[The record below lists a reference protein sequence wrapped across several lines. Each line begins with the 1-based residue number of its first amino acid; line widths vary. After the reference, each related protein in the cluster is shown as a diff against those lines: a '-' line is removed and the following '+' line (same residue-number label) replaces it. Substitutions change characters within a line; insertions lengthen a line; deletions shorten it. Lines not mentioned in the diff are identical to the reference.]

1 MHAYEHLRHRSSK
14 FLVTIEHFA
23 KEGTC
28 IYMNICVTVAL
39 DGGVTI
45 ELYAK
50 KGKCMHMDI
59 CVTVDLFFGGD
70 HRALC

>member
-14 FLVTIEHFA
+14 FLVTIEHYA

-39 DGGVTI
+39 GG
-45 ELYAK
+45 
-50 KGKCMHMDI
+50 
-59 CVTVDLFFGGD
+59 GGGY